1 MGGFGLMA
9 LFFGIL
15 TITLTLQVRGYA
27 CHTLREVSMELAS
40 CLGALGL
47 GPSRVSAPQA
57 PIPKMRQLSLFPGVL
72 GELNEKMC
80 LQYLE
85 GHLNMTSA
93 RGM

>member
-15 TITLTLQVRGYA
+15 TITLTLQVRRYA
-27 CHTLREVSMELAS
+27 CHTLREVIMELAS
-40 CLGALGL
+40 SLGALGL
-47 GPSRVSAPQA
+47 GSSRISAPRS
-57 PIPKMRQLSLFPGVL
+57 PISKMRQLSLYPGVL
-72 GELNEKMC
+72 GGLNEKMC